1 MLLLVFLRL
10 LHSLRTLAYE
20 IRKNVKLTY
29 WNVKLASFRE
39 NKTQLL
45 DWHHFLA
52 DKNADP
58 LSGLSNDAI
67 ASLFCSR
74 EIRSYMKLA
83 LKNLPLLY
91 QRIFQQ
97 SIQRI
102 DTYFVFS
109 FLSSD

>member
-45 DWHHFLA
+45 DWYHFWA
-52 DKNADP
+52 NKNADT
-58 LSGLSNDAI
+58 LSDLNNYAI
-67 ASLFCSR
+67 ASLLCLW
-74 EIRSYMKLA
+74 EIKSYMKLA
-83 LKNLPLLY
+83 LKNLPLLNR
-91 QRIFQQ
+91 RIF
-97 SIQRI
+97 
-102 DTYFVFS
+102 
-109 FLSSD
+109 